1 MVKRFIKRVTKP
13 FRKVAKKIIPK
24 EVIPFLPYAAAFT
37 PGLQGLAAAG
47 GITNAAAQKALIA
60 GLTSAA
66 TDEEGDPFRT
76 ALLAAAPDVL
86 SQGLGSAGRM
96 LGDANPES
104 KFAQYLVSKGTG
116 LEATLNNPGVM
127 DMAKI
132 GGVQASVDQAAK
144 FAEINQ
150 DEIDKYNEELRKKG
164 VLDKTKRR
172 TSILNIYLNAGYEP
186 DYVNSMLD
194 RYGYAEGGIM
204 KAAAAKMSTRE
215 LAELLAKK
223 KKKKENKAFG
233 GRVGLKGGGDAMML
247 STLLQSVNP
256 ETGENYTIDEA
267 TEIVQDYLP
276 QEDISGGLQAAAAG
290 VEKAFG
296 RGFGNVEPV
305 PMLRFSRGGEV
316 EIEEETD
323 DLDIMD
329 FMRDQG
335 IEYGEQAS
343 DINNERVLEQLYE
356 EFLDMGLSPADA
368 AKAARDAF
376 DRMSRKEDNSGIM
389 QMASGYKTDIEEMYE
404 QYVFEME
411 EQGLQPMSFSDF
423 LAQARSGMADGGRVN
438 MKVGGILNIM
448 QGLSKLKTMVVNRLS
463 RMTDDVELR
472 GSSDYAEDTGASFE
486 LTVTAKSK
494 KGKKTLDGLVEE
506 GVVEKLDENNY
517 FISDGNRDAIS
528 GMKGLKA
535 SGMFD
540 EGAETFTRFD
550 EGAGRGVMDMPYYG
564 YDEVIDTFKKQ
575 KKADGGEVDM
585 MTADEYFKKK
595 GKQKRLDD
603 YEKMRSEYEEYKY
616 RKKYGPRDSAAEG
629 GLMNRNL
636 LNTGMDKDMRGGGFI
651 PEGTKERA
659 DDVPAR
665 LSKNEFVMTADAV
678 RAAGGGSVNKGAKR
692 TYDMMYQL
700 EGKV

>member
-1 MVKRFIKRVTKP
+1 MGFLKKIFRPI
-13 FRKVAKKIIPK
+13 RKVAKKIIPK
-24 EVIPFLPYAAAFT
+24 EVRPFLPYAAAFT

-66 TDEEGDPFRT
+66 TDEQGDPLRT

-132 GGVQASVDQAAK
+132 GGAQASVDQAAK

-150 DEIDKYNEELRKKG
+150 DEIDKYNEELRKRG

-194 RYGYAEGGIM
+194 RYGYESGGRIGFAEGLGIFEDEDILESISRGYKGS
-204 KAAAAKMSTRE
+204 KAAMTNMF
-215 LAELLAKK
+215 KK
-223 KKKKENKAFG
+223 KKNKRKPKKIVNE
-233 GRVGLKGGGDAMML
+233 KGDVYNIYTNEDDDETIRDNEFNDALMRAKEGIEMAYK
-247 STLLQSVNP
+247 TP
-256 ETGENYTIDEA
+256 G
-267 TEIVQDYLP
+267 P
-276 QEDISGGLQAAAAG
+276 
-290 VEKAFG
+290 K
-296 RGFGNVEPV
+296 PV
-305 PMLRFSRGGEV
+305 PMMKFSRGGEV

-423 LAQARSGMADGGRVN
+423 LAQARSGMAKGGSVN
-438 MKVGGILNIM
+438 SKRRDQMKDIKGQTAGPQWYQDRLEHLMDMGYSYEQAGDIAYDSDAYYNAIGSDPFKEGG
-448 QGLSKLKTMVVNRLS
+448 KVKR
-463 RMTDDVELR
+463 R
-472 GSSDYAEDTGASFE
+472 
-486 LTVTAKSK
+486 K
-494 KGKKTLDGLVEE
+494 KGEPEDEIIETEE
-506 GVVEKLDENNY
+506 EI
-517 FISDGNRDAIS
+517 FIDN
-528 GMKGLKA
+528 
-535 SGMFD
+535 
-540 EGAETFTRFD
+540 
-550 EGAGRGVMDMPYYG
+550 MPRPKRQG
-564 YDEVIDTFKKQ
+564 IMEV
-575 KKADGGEVDM
+575 ADGGIME
-585 MTADEYFKKK
+585 
-595 GKQKRLDD
+595 
-603 YEKMRSEYEEYKY
+603 
-616 RKKYGPRDSAAEG
+616 
-629 GLMNRNL
+629 
-636 LNTGMDKDMRGGGFI
+636 KDMRGGGFI
-651 PEGTKERA
+651 PEGTKEKA

-692 TYDMMYQL
+692 MYDMMYQL